1 VVPQER
7 LHRATLQNGLRV
19 LVLEDH
25 RLPRAALGVVV
36 RRGSADLPAAQAG
49 LASYTTELMRRG
61 AGARDALAFA
71 QAVDALG
78 ATLSTKAHWDSMEV
92 SISGLSGDL
101 DALAALLAEVVLR
114 PRFDPEEAVRLRSH
128 RLADLER
135 AKDDPATLAHWHL
148 ARALFPEHPYGL
160 PQQGTPETVTG
171 FDAAAARATH
181 ARFFVSGDAI
191 FYAAGDVR
199 REDALRRA
207 RELFGAWSGEPAPAV
222 VGALPAPPPE
232 RRVVI
237 VDRPELGQATI
248 VLGHEG
254 IRRTAP
260 ERVAVQ
266 LMNVALGGGGFS
278 SRIMARVREEA
289 GLAYYAYSGFAMRR
303 AGGVFLAA
311 TGTRVPEAGRAV
323 AMLLEEL
330 EAAKSHPPDAEEI
343 SHAKSLAV
351 GRFALGLET
360 SDALVSSLVDL
371 DVFGLP
377 EDSLDTY
384 RTRMRQTGEA
394 ELQRVAREKLHPER
408 VVITVVG
415 PADAL
420 RRQLERFGPV
430 EVVEP

>member
-114 PRFDPEEAVRLRSH
+114 PRFDPEEAVRLRSQ
-128 RLADLER
+128 RLAALER

-232 RRVVI
+232 PSGARPGHDRAWPRGHPPHGARARRGSA
-237 VDRPELGQATI
+237 D
-248 VLGHEG
+248 
-254 IRRTAP
+254 
-260 ERVAVQ
+260 ERGSRGRGLLLAHHG
-266 LMNVALGGGGFS
+266 ARARGGG
-278 SRIMARVREEA
+278 AR
-289 GLAYYAYSGFAMRR
+289 
-303 AGGVFLAA
+303 
-311 TGTRVPEAGRAV
+311 
-323 AMLLEEL
+323 LLRL
-330 EAAKSHPPDAEEI
+330 
-343 SHAKSLAV
+343 
-351 GRFALGLET
+351 
-360 SDALVSSLVDL
+360 
-371 DVFGLP
+371 FGLRHAP
-377 EDSLDTY
+377 RRRGLPGRDGDA
-384 RTRMRQTGEA
+384 RPGGGARRGHAARGARGGE
-394 ELQRVAREKLHPER
+394 EP
-408 VVITVVG
+408 
-415 PADAL
+415 PA
-420 RRQLERFGPV
+420 
-430 EVVEP
+430 